1 MNDVDKLKQ
10 IQAIKALRK
19 RKAQVAY
26 SRATAKTTQIRQRLE
41 TLKERH
47 EAKKIAAQG
56 YAERRFMQMSEAND
70 LDLFFTTM
78 TIGLLRHRKE
88 VASLGLRTTRA
99 THEHTT
105 ALRKQRAAS
114 EALARA
120 TNAEKMIS
128 DACELAHQDVA
139 NTAELEA
146 EEDLIELVNLGGPDR
161 DHQ

>member
-10 IQAIKALRK
+10 IQAIKTLRK
-19 RKAQVAY
+19 RKAQVTC
-26 SRATAKTTQIRQRLE
+26 SRATEKATQIAQRVE

-78 TIGLLRHRKE
+78 TISLLRHRKE
-88 VASLGLRTTRA
+88 VASLGLRITRA
-99 THEHTT
+99 THEHTI

-114 EALARA
+114 DALARA

-128 DACELAHQDVA
+128 DAFELAYQDDSNA
-139 NTAELEA
+139 AELDA
-146 EEDLIELVNLGGPDR
+146 EEDLIELVNLGGKDR